1 MTAWVGSDEPHW
13 AEDLGWR
20 DGAWGWGQQRGSGG
34 VTSREEGW
42 VFLAEGPAKALGWQ
56 SLRCVG
62 ESGLAMACG
71 VVRPRK
77 GPESCHVIQVCHW
90 S

>member
-1 MTAWVGSDEPHW
+1 MSLTGQRIWGGEMELGAGGS
-13 AEDLGWR
+13 
-20 DGAWGWGQQRGSGG
+20 SGG
-34 VTSREEGW
+34 RGGGTSREEGW
-42 VFLAEGPAKALGWQ
+42 VFLAEGPAKGLGWE